1 MENKSIYDSLLEWQG
16 KVMTDKI
23 SIVIAD
29 TEAQSTEVIKA
40 YLKDFDNIQ
49 LKGEFADYGVA
60 YDTVCEALPTI
71 VIIDISK
78 KPDMGL
84 DLINK
89 ISTNNKTSKI
99 LVISSHY
106 SADTIVKVMR
116 MGADEFLPKPI
127 IKEQLIKSINKLN
140 EQAHGQ
146 NVENKKCRVIT
157 TFSNK
162 GGIGKTSVAANL
174 ALELA
179 NITKEKVVLVDL
191 NLQLGDITTFLDLK
205 PSFDISHMIQNLS
218 RIDETFLLSTLER
231 YKDTSLYVLADPPY
245 LEQAKDITAK
255 QIGDL
260 IEALKQTFSFI
271 VVDTSAS
278 FDEKTI
284 TALDHSDLILLITI
298 VNLPAIRNCQR
309 CLDLFERLGYE
320 KEKTKI
326 VLNRYMENDEIK
338 VDDVED
344 VLARPV
350 YWKIPNNY
358 FTIISA
364 INKGVPVS
372 VINPDS
378 NISQSY
384 RELATMLAEDIYKQ
398 DFSKKISR
406 TSSFNLSTLFK

>member
-1 MENKSIYDSLLEWQG
+1 
-16 KVMTDKI
+16 MTDKI

-29 TEAQSTEVIKA
+29 TEVQSIEVLKS
-40 YLKDFDNIQ
+40 YLKGFENVQI
-49 LKGEFADYGVA
+49 KGEFADYSVA
-60 YDTVCEALPTI
+60 YEAVCEALPTI
-71 VIIDISK
+71 VIVDISK
-78 KPDMGL
+78 KPDAGL
-84 DLINK
+84 ELISKLRAKN
-89 ISTNNKTSKI
+89 ITSKI
-99 LVISSHY
+99 LVTSSQY

-116 MGADEFLPKPI
+116 HGASEFLSKPI
-127 IKEQLIKSINKLN
+127 IKEQLIQAINKLN

-146 NVENKKCRVIT
+146 NIENRKCRVIT

-162 GGIGKTSVAANL
+162 GGIGKTSIAANL

-179 NITKEKVVLVDL
+179 NTTNEKVALVDL
-191 NLQLGDITTFLDLK
+191 NLQLGDVTTFLDLK
-205 PSFDISHMIQNLS
+205 PSFDISYIIQNLS
-218 RIDETFLLSTLER
+218 KIDETFLLSTLER

-245 LEQAKDITAK
+245 LEQSKDITAK

-260 IEALKQTFSFI
+260 IEALKQTFSYI

-284 TALDHSDLILLITI
+284 AALDHSDLILLIAI

-309 CLDLFERLGYE
+309 CLDLFESLGYE

-350 YWKIPNNY
+350 YWRIPNNY

-372 VINPDS
+372 LINPDS
-378 NISQSY
+378 NISKSY
-384 RELATMLAEDIYKQ
+384 RDLAITLADEIYKQ

-406 TSSFNLSTLFK
+406 TASFDLKALLKGGK